1 MILGS
6 VIMLKIPTSELM
18 EKLLKA
24 NNISDYIKE
33 NEDFFIDLTISDFLN
48 EYAKA
53 KKLTKSKVIKDAQI
67 NEIYGYQI
75 FSGSRIPSRNKLLAL
90 CIAMEMSLY
99 EVQLTLKTS
108 GFATLYPKNK
118 WDSIVIRGIA
128 DGYNV
133 LKINNDLYENGE
145 KTLD

>member
-6 VIMLKIPTSELM
+6 EKMLKIPTSELM

-24 NNISDYIKE
+24 NNISDYVKE
-33 NEDFFIDLTISDFLN
+33 NEDFFIDLTISEFLN
-48 EYAKA
+48 EYVKA
-53 KKLTKSKVIKDAQI
+53 KKLTKSKVIKEAQI

-75 FSGSRIPSRNKLLAL
+75 FSGSRIPSRSKLLAL
-90 CIAMEMSLY
+90 CIAMKMSLD

-128 DGYNV
+128 DKNNI
-133 LKINNDLYENGE
+133 LKINNALYENGE